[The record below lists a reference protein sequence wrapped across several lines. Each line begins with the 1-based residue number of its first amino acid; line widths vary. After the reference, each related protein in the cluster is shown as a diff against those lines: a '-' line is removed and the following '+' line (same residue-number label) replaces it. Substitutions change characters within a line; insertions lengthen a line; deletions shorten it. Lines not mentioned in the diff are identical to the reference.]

1 MSWDDDDVV
10 GEEQPPPLARTRTDY
25 VQDEDPT
32 KIWACTAAVVGPAVG
47 FWYSCWYSWHGR
59 LTPELN
65 AMLVVARRFSSD
77 HPILLDDGVDEFKRS
92 RDDWLSAII
101 GVQESFKA
109 RFGELLL
116 NREVTDP
123 TSIISSVVMTLALLY
138 VSMFLPD
145 ASIFLSRERRTHG
158 LVRVPLNAVRDV
170 RRCFLVLGAWQMY
183 AVYST
188 LATMYQIST
197 TMEDSVK
204 GLRVLGSELLLNR
217 EK

>member
-1 MSWDDDDVV
+1 MSWEDEGVV
-10 GEEQPPPLARTRTDY
+10 GEEEPLPLQRTRTDY

-47 FWYSCWYSWHGR
+47 IWYSRWYSWHSR
-59 LTPELN
+59 LMPELD
-65 AMLVVARRFSSD
+65 AMLEAARRFSSD
-77 HPILLDDGVDEFKRS
+77 HPILLDDSVDEFKRS

-101 GVQESFKA
+101 GVQQSFKA
-109 RFGELLL
+109 RFGEVLS

-138 VSMFLPD
+138 LSMFLPD

-158 LVRVPLNAVRDV
+158 LVRVPLNAVRHV
-170 RRCFLVLGAWQMY
+170 RRCFLVLVAWQLY

-188 LATMYQIST
+188 LAAMYRIST

-217 EK
+217 DK